1 MKAPSYP
8 HMTVD
13 LKSVDMDSNNCAFK
27 LVNGLEFIGLNVKLE
42 FTPSQCNATVHGLAP
57 YDDRDYTVFYDEPSV
72 IGNAEA
78 VNWSDDVFAVQDMP
92 VELTFAQYTAL
103 NEHLDN
109 LVQDKAKELA
119 A

>member
-8 HMTVD
+8 HMQID
-13 LKSVDMDSNNCAFK
+13 IKSVEMDGNNCAFN
-27 LVNGLEFIGLNVKLE
+27 LVNGLEFISLNIKLE
-42 FTPSQCNATVHGLAP
+42 FVDAQFDVTKHGFAP
-57 YDDRDYTVFYDEPSV
+57 YDDQDFTVHYDEPRCT
-72 IGNAEA
+72 GNAEA
-78 VNWSDDVFAVQDMP
+78 VNWSSDDVFAVQDMP

-109 LVQDKAKELA
+109 KAKELA

>member
-8 HMTVD
+8 HMRID
-13 LKSVDMDSNNCAFK
+13 SKSVEVDGDNAAFN
-27 LVNGLEFIGLNVKLE
+27 LVNGLEFISLNIKLE

-57 YDDRDYTVFYDEPSV
+57 YDDQDFTVHYCEPRCT
-72 IGNAEA
+72 GNAEA

-109 LVQDKAKELA
+109 LAMEKAKCN
-119 A
+119 

>member
-13 LKSVDMDSNNCAFK
+13 LKSVDMDSNDCAFK
-27 LVNGLEFIGLNVKLE
+27 LVNGLEFISLNIKLE

-57 YDDRDYTVFYDEPSV
+57 YDDQDFTVHYDEPRCT
-72 IGNAEA
+72 GNASV

-109 LVQDKAKELA
+109 MAMEKAKCN
-119 A
+119 

>member
-27 LVNGLEFIGLNVKLE
+27 LVNGLEFISLNIKLE

-57 YDDRDYTVFYDEPSV
+57 YDDQDFTVHYDEPRCT
-72 IGNAEA
+72 GNAEA
-78 VNWSDDVFAVQDMP
+78 VNWSSDDVFAVQDMP

-109 LVQDKAKELA
+109 MAMEKAKCN
-119 A
+119 